1 MNNELYI
8 IMCLIKDTL
17 DLYGLKKKAALTRAA
32 FNLSLFVPLTFN
44 FLILDLFVDPIKL
57 KDYQKLSVNN
67 VFRLNS
73 TIVGSPI
80 S

>member
-44 FLILDLFVDPIKL
+44 FLILNLFVAILKL
-57 KDYQKLSVNN
+57 YRYQK
-67 VFRLNS
+67 
-73 TIVGSPI
+73 I
-80 S
+80 SI